1 MNGRK
6 LTRLHFPEANFSRV
20 VPGPLEN
27 SPKGAFKRS
36 TVLVWFAKTLRATYK
51 EISFSLA

>member
-36 TVLVWFAKTLRATYK
+36 TVLVWFAKRLIRGIDGK
-51 EISFSLA
+51 WSQKM